1 MRKYLLFGLG
11 FLACMTML
19 VTACLCQTLSSDRI
33 NEDTLQ
39 GIQLGMT
46 LLEVEQVLGGPP
58 WKETP
63 SAIPPEEQR
72 RLILYC
78 FLQAGSISRI
88 HQELWLGGK
97 EEFWLGK
104 TCAITIV
111 LDHNDQKVCAKRLTS
126 FLPAEKESFVNTLRR
141 WLHLP

>member
-1 MRKYLLFGLG
+1 MAVLVTG
-11 FLACMTML
+11 FLL
-19 VTACLCQTLSSDRI
+19 PTLSSDRI

-39 GIQLGMT
+39 GIRLGMT

-58 WKETP
+58 WQETH
-63 SAIPPEEQR
+63 STIPPEDRR
-72 RLILYC
+72 RLMLYR
-78 FLQAGSISRI
+78 FLQGGSISGI

-111 LDHNDQKVCAKRLTS
+111 LDRNDQKVCAKRLTS
-126 FLPAEKESFVNTLRR
+126 FLPVEKESFVDILRR